1 MSEAISLIDQYIEEG
16 QVIKTLKD
24 YERNKQQLL
33 FRRIINDI
41 SGSKNSIEGFN
52 NWATI
57 LLPKQFSNEKFISKD
72 GVEISFTDI
81 MLSKPMYVL
90 KGKEEILYPNY
101 ARKYKIQYTGRL
113 TGTCIAKKGKE
124 IIKTKIYFGDIPI
137 MLGSVKCNLFGKT
150 SKELVK
156 LGECV
161 SDPFGYFILN
171 SERSVISHDKLRSN
185 YPFISKWKKTD
196 LTPEVRET
204 YNVKYRTRLVISKK
218 INAIKLVDERN
229 RTAKDIKHIPVFV
242 VFKIISGLEPQE
254 IIQKYL
260 FRFIPEEDREAVQ
273 YALSESEF
281 KYNKHPDVYMY
292 LYKKRLQIYK
302 DKYNN
307 RLSKQEI
314 KNIVIEDLESDIY
327 SNYNYIKEKK
337 TRIEA
342 KIISLCFLLSK
353 LVLFMIGKVNLDH
366 KDHWKAKR
374 FENAPVLLSSLVLAI
389 FRESIRKIRK
399 EKDSK
404 NSDYMTFGELFN
416 SKCTNFFKKYIEN
429 SFNTANWGIN
439 TTGWQIENHAEATK
453 RDTPL
458 ALWSQNLKNTNNTST
473 DGQVVE
479 LRFLQPSQRNRH
491 CMAETPEGKQVGI
504 VKYNCLTGLFSIE
517 SDPKNIIELTDKYG
531 AMYSESYNIAIII
544 NGTVVFSKEKNTFL
558 YVKQEFKDIL
568 IENKRAGNIPLDTEI
583 VYNRLQNVIQIF
595 TDSSRPICPYLI
607 VNPKTR
613 KLVIDEKNGW
623 KAGFQK
629 LITSGCMEFLSAS
642 EEDTNEVIISKS
654 VDHFYKT
661 QKMVE
666 EDKSLKNIYT
676 YSHCCVDPLQI
687 YSVSTSTCPLSNHQP
702 SPRTT
707 YQAAMGKQ
715 AVGYYNIN
723 YHLKFPREFKRLY
736 KAERSITETDT
747 YFLPK
752 MDYMPSGQTANVAIM
767 STNDNQEDAIV
778 VCEDYINSGNLNI
791 IKYKTF
797 EVIINTSSRAGGI
810 NHFRKPDLKPNDDP
824 WIYRHLEENGLPKLD
839 SKIEVGDCILG
850 RVIETPAGIKNE
862 SVKAELDMY
871 GYVDR
876 IEIVREGNGRSPI
889 IKIKLRNKRPYI
901 AGDKLALR
909 YAQKGTI
916 GKVVKRE
923 EMPRVI
929 SGPNKGMVPDI
940 LFNSIGLPKRQTV
953 GLPIEGLVSKAALYH
968 GQRIDVSAFRF
979 NTQKEKERAQKVLIE
994 NGFNPDGTEEM
1005 ETGDGKKLEND
1016 VYFVPLFEQALRHHV
1031 MDKIQFRNTGP
1042 RDFKTHQPQGGRARG
1057 SGLKVGEMEKD
1068 AFAAHGASAI
1078 LEERM
1083 MKSSDEFK
1091 LIVCGNCGSVI
1102 DSKVCRICDDSQ
1114 PGILLI
1120 PYVFKVFIHLLNA
1133 INMDI
1138 RLKTKKITKF

>member
-1 MSEAISLIDQYIEEG
+1 MSEAISLIDQYIQEG
-16 QVIKTLKD
+16 QVLKTLKD
-24 YERNKQQLL
+24 YERNKQQIL
-33 FRRIINDI
+33 FRRIIKDI
-41 SGSKNSIEGFN
+41 SGSKNSIEGYN
-52 NWATI
+52 NWATV
-57 LLPKQFSNEKFISKD
+57 LLPKQFENESFVSDD

-81 MLSKPMYVL
+81 FLHKPVYVD
-90 KGKEEILYPNY
+90 KNKEEILYPNY
-101 ARKYKIQYTGRL
+101 ARRYKKQYTGKL
-113 TGTCIAKKGKE
+113 TGICIAKKGKE
-124 IIKTKIYFGDIPI
+124 VIKTKIYFGDIPI
-137 MLGSVKCNLFGKT
+137 MLGSIKCNLYGKT
-150 SKELVK
+150 TKELIK
-156 LGECV
+156 LGECA

-171 SERSVISHDKLRSN
+171 SERSVISHDKFRAN
-185 YPFISKWKKTD
+185 IPIISKWKKT
-196 LTPEVRET
+196 LEVRET
-204 YNVKYRTRLVISKK
+204 YNIKFRTRLVFSKK
-218 INAIKLVDERN
+218 INAIKLVDEKN
-229 RTAKDIKHIPVFV
+229 RTDSNNIKHIPIFV
-242 VFKIISGLEPQE
+242 VFKVISGLEPQE
-254 IIQKYL
+254 IIENYL
-260 FRFIPEEDREAVQ
+260 FKFISEEDKEAVR

-281 KYNKHPDVYMY
+281 KYKKHPDVYLY
-292 LYKKRLQIYK
+292 LYKKRSQLYSGK
-302 DKYNN
+302 
-307 RLSKQEI
+307 RFTKQEI
-314 KNIVIEDLESDIY
+314 KNVVTEDLEADIY
-327 SNYNYIKEKK
+327 SNYNNIKNKK
-337 TRIEA
+337 NRIEA
-342 KIISLCFLLSK
+342 KINSLCFLLSK
-353 LVLFMIGKVNLDH
+353 FVLFMIGKINLDH
-366 KDHWKAKR
+366 KDHWKVKR
-374 FENAPVLLSSLVLAI
+374 FENSPVLLNCLVLAI
-389 FRESIRKIRK
+389 FKEAIKRIRKN
-399 EKDSK
+399 KDSSSK
-404 NSDYMTFGELFN
+404 NSDYLTFGELFN
-416 SKCTNFFKKYIEN
+416 SKCSNEFKKFIEK
-429 SFNTANWGIN
+429 SFNTANWGVS
-439 TTGWQIENHAEATK
+439 TTGWQNENHAEATK

-458 ALWSQNLKNTNNTST
+458 ALWSQNIKNTNNTST
-473 DGQVVE
+473 EGQVVE
-479 LRFLQPSQRNRH
+479 LRYLQPSQRNRH

-517 SDPKNIIELTDKYG
+517 SDTTNIIELTKEHG
-531 AMYSESYNIAIII
+531 AMYSDSFNISVII
-544 NGTVVFSKEKNTFL
+544 NGKFIFCEEKDTLL
-558 YVKQEFKDIL
+558 YVKEDFKDIL
-568 IENKRAGNIPLDTEI
+568 IKNKRKGNIPLDTEI
-583 VYNRLQNVIQIF
+583 IFNPLQNVIQIF

-613 KLVIDEKNGW
+613 KLVIDEKNSW
-623 KAGFQK
+623 NSNFSE
-629 LITSGCMEFLSAS
+629 LITNGCMEFLSAS
-642 EEDTNEVIISKS
+642 EEDSKDIIISKS

-661 QKMVE
+661 QKLVK
-666 EDKSLKNIYT
+666 EDPNLENIYT

-747 YFLPK
+747 YFLPR
-752 MDYMPSGQTANVAIM
+752 MDFMPSGQIANVAIM

-778 VCEDYINSGNLNI
+778 ICEDYINSGNLNI

-797 EVIINTSSRAGGI
+797 EVIINTSSKAGGI
-810 NHFRKPDLKPNDDP
+810 NHFRKPDLKPNEDP
-824 WIYRHLEENGLPKLD
+824 RIYRHLDENGLPRLD

-850 RVIETPAGIKNE
+850 RVIETPRGIKNE

-876 IEIVREGNGRSPI
+876 IEIVTQGNGRCPI

-923 EMPRVI
+923 DMPVVI
-929 SGPNKGMVPDI
+929 SGPNKGIVPDI

-979 NTQKEKERAQKVLIE
+979 NTQQEKERAQKVLLE

-1005 ETGDGKKLEND
+1005 ETSDGKRLDND
-1016 VYFVPLFEQALRHHV
+1016 VFFVPLYEQALRHHV

-1068 AFAAHGASAI
+1068 AFAAHGVSAI

-1091 LIVCGNCGSVI
+1091 LIVCGNCGSII
-1102 DSKVCRICDDSQ
+1102 DSKVCRVCDDSQ

-1138 RLKTKKITKF
+1138 RLKTKRISKF